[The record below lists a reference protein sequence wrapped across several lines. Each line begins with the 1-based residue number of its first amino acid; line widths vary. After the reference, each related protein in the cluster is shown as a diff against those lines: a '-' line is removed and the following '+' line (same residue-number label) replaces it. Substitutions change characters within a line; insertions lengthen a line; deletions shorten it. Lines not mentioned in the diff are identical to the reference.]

1 MRDEFS
7 VCLCRKESG
16 DRRSFGAK
24 TAFGEKG
31 SEYLIG
37 KRVLV
42 DSDWEC
48 IVETNVTIVEKR
60 TLDCTFLRN
69 VFCCIYRNTYYTKTL
84 LFFLVRY
91 MKYLLY
97 TFFL

>member
-1 MRDEFS
+1 MD
-7 VCLCRKESG
+7 SG

-42 DSDWEC
+42 DRDWEC
-48 IVETNVTIVEKR
+48 IVETNVPIVEKR
-60 TLDCTFLRN
+60 TSDCTFLRYG
-69 VFCCIYRNTYYTKTL
+69 FCCIHGNTYYTKTL
-84 LFFLVRY
+84 LFLVR
-91 MKYLLY
+91 
-97 TFFL
+97 

>member
-1 MRDEFS
+1 MRGEFS
-7 VCLCRKESG
+7 VGLCGMDSG

-24 TAFGEKG
+24 TAFGGKG

-60 TLDCTFLRN
+60 TSDCTFLRYG
-69 VFCCIYRNTYYTKTL
+69 FCCIHGNKTL
-84 LFFLVRY
+84 LFLVR
-91 MKYLLY
+91 
-97 TFFL
+97 

>member
-1 MRDEFS
+1 MRGEFS
-7 VCLCRKESG
+7 VCLCRMDLG
-16 DRRSFGAK
+16 DRRSFGTK

-48 IVETNVTIVEKR
+48 IVETNVPIVEKR
-60 TLDCTFLRN
+60 TLHCTFIRY
-69 VFCCIYRNTYYTKTL
+69 VFCCFHGNTYYTKTL
-84 LFFLVRY
+84 LFLVR
-91 MKYLLY
+91 
-97 TFFL
+97 